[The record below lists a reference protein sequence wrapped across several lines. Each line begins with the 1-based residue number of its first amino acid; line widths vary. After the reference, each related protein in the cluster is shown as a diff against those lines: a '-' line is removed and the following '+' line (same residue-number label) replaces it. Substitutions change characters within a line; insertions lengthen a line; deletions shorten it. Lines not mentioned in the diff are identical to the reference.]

1 MTASFTLFLVAIF
14 TVAVW
19 WGWEWPYI
27 AKMMPVYVAAL
38 PGLVLCVAQLVREAI
53 GSDTHRAEQA
63 EGIEM
68 DETHNVQVDKR
79 TELRRTLEYFAW
91 FGGGAAGIWLLGI
104 VITLPLLVFL
114 YMLVEGREKF
124 VPTLVRTGGG
134 PMASFGDSLNTL

>member
-14 TVAVW
+14 VVAVW

-38 PGLVLCVAQLVREAI
+38 PGLVLCVAQLVREAS
-53 GSDTHRAEQA
+53 GSDTRRAEQA

-68 DETHNVQVDKR
+68 DETHNVQVEKR
-79 TELRRTLEYFAW
+79 IELRCTLEYFAW
-91 FGGGAAGIWLLGI
+91 FVGGAAGIWLLGI

-124 VPTLVRTGGG
+124 LPMLVMTGGA
-134 PMASFGDSLNTL
+134 MDSFGDSLNTL